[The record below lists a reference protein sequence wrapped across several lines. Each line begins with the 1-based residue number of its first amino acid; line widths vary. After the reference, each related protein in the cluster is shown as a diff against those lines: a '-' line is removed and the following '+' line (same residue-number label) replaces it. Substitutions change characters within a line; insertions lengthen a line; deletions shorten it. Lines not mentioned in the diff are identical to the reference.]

1 VQKHK
6 LGDFQEEFL
15 RAYPGARVL
24 AADTE
29 DLTGD
34 RKREFVARCATGNPT
49 AIIMSREAFR
59 SIPVSAERMA
69 SFLEQETEALRNAVS
84 EAKAGGDRRTVKQLE
99 QELLNSQERWREQL
113 ARIGRDRGLSYEDT
127 GIDYLVVDEA
137 QGYRKGPIASSLPG
151 IADPGSQRSLDL
163 LLKLAYHRERYG
175 ETRVCLATA
184 TPYTNRI
191 AEIYTWQ
198 RYLTGEMEDFDAWC
212 RTFGK
217 MATAYEMTAGGEF
230 RAKARLREIINAVDL
245 HLILRELTDFK
256 LKDSLDLPLPEMAGG
271 KPQIVEVPA
280 SGELLNY
287 AAEIRHRYAQLGGGP
302 PQKGADNHLKIQGD
316 AIKAALDL
324 RLVGESTA
332 EPQKVDVTAEILHAK
347 WLEHRDD
354 AYFRA
359 DGTEHPVR
367 GSLILVFASLG
378 TPGRPRAG
386 PHGDWNFYTEL
397 RNQLVARG
405 IPRQGVRFIH
415 EAATAQQK
423 EELFRACRNG
433 EVAILIGSTEKL
445 GTGTNVQDRAVG
457 LVQVTAPWNWDEP
470 HQELGRV
477 ERQGN
482 QNKEFWCIRVVT
494 SPSAD
499 AIKWERAR
507 QKEQSFRALLSGKI
521 SGRTIRIPDDDLSS
535 AEVMAAASG
544 DRRLLDR
551 ARLEGTLAKLATLR
565 NAWAQDQSALR
576 FKTQQA
582 ERLRS
587 SAQAVADQ
595 IEATLPRRRDT
606 RGDAFTAVIGGRR
619 FRLRADAGR
628 YLNELL
634 RTETAATPRDGSRT
648 VQLGELGGFGLS
660 ATITPAQQ
668 NSVAL
673 HLDGLPDAP
682 RAITADHR
690 DLPAQHGLIT
700 RLENRLAELEKVR
713 DTALSSVRRHAKE
726 VDDAR
731 RLTGN
736 PFPQQ
741 AEYEDAAAR
750 LESLEQSLIAEPES
764 APQPAESPAEPPAA
778 EPVPDRPPEQP
789 PEDQGQEATVPD
801 QPPAQ
806 VSNGPNPD
814 PSDGPHR
821 VEEVPADDTPGTALA
836 PEPQSGESMPADD
849 YGVIIDHGR
858 SGTLVRNTRKGDLQV
873 REALRRHN
881 FSWSPRLGAWYLRRN
896 WSYSTRNARVH
907 ALTADL
913 RRIGR
918 PYRMAGRDADPADQR
933 PGTQA
938 LGHDDGRAG
947 AAATPDA
954 ASPAWSAGQ
963 PPPALSPVS
972 SDGPERD
979 GLPPVAASPPPPAG
993 QDDDPPRPDNVRA
1006 AQNQP
1011 GHSSMPEAVGTTA
1024 DHVADPGQA
1033 EPAEG
1038 SDAVASPAQN
1048 QATATAGLHTG
1059 TPRTGQQPGSSPPT
1073 GAPGQAG
1080 PPAGTQAD
1088 GETADAGKAD
1098 RGETAGPSASPVQDL
1113 TADDVAAVL
1122 RRLPPSEFS
1131 DLVQAAANGTSLRH
1145 DATCGHLRSR
1155 AAGEPYQGATEQL
1168 DISASG
1174 IGLTIMTPDGTRQ
1187 GHVSWPQ
1194 IVRWIRG
1201 GLTPPLADG
1210 YAAAY
1215 RAAEAFEV
1223 YADGFLVLGQGARHA
1238 DAVGELDTLLRETAG
1253 AITSAATAASPPGWP
1268 ATPMRNRPAGPAGQ
1282 PTLDIPTDAIM
1293 PVQLERISQLLS
1305 GLDGPARP
1313 GQTAPAAEL
1322 RAGTAIYHPS
1332 RPGLPIVLTA
1342 DADASGT
1349 HITLTGEARS
1359 HDQAPQPV
1367 HLAFPEG
1374 RTPVAL
1380 VPLPRPASQPPTDDD
1395 ACRSIARL
1403 GPRAIAQLARGDAPD
1418 IAGRLSLESGEP
1430 DLAGRSAA
1438 PGTIMVTSAGLQI
1451 EIADTPAREGAVSWP
1466 RAQALVRL
1474 GLTPIHQ
1481 QALLKA
1487 DEALQRLGAARRGFA
1502 LIGEEAIALRAR
1514 DDLYAIAEKA
1524 AQEVI
1529 SQSRRENHS
1538 RTTGLAP
1545 LAAAATG
1552 NWQRRALGSAISG
1565 QSGAWAVRWI
1575 DRVASSL
1582 PPVTSYREIPVS
1594 SLSAGDVFLRP
1605 GGRPDQMLRVMSEP
1619 VVTTGAVEVSAAA
1632 IGTGAAASV
1641 TDTVMWRRVTGREI
1655 PVTQVLRLPRSLA
1668 DLYPQDYQ
1676 AGIATPAGLNAASP
1690 GLAGRPGSPPPAP
1703 DPPAPRPDAL
1713 AAGRDEPQGELAG
1726 LAGVLAA
1733 IADHRQVRRA
1743 SSARALGSHHE
1754 GFEPIWAAFASLR
1767 QELGL
1772 PAPGGSPGDPDRAA
1786 ILPGQRQRPPRSRAE
1801 FGARRADDSR
1811 WADIRQAFGEL
1822 RLALDLPPAG
1832 TGTAGS
1838 PASAG
1843 TDQLTAEALR
1853 RLDDAMAEA
1862 AASARWFVGTAELR
1876 RTARITAAAG
1886 SLAAAI
1892 RESAA
1897 EYWTDIRRDVRVRGF
1912 LRTVAA
1918 RACKAIAQSARELA
1932 RIIARRRRQD
1942 SAGWRAAH
1950 RLHREAA
1957 IAADRLMGYAAPDS
1971 GRRMRDVREI
1981 ISAMP
1986 RTGRTASPGH
1996 STPDPSCPAALAG
2009 SSFPRP
2015 SGCTSAKAGGPGL
2028 AAAVPTVHDR
2038 TGARIR
2044 R

>member
-1 VQKHK
+1 
-6 LGDFQEEFL
+6 
-15 RAYPGARVL
+15 
-24 AADTE
+24 
-29 DLTGD
+29 
-34 RKREFVARCATGNPT
+34 
-49 AIIMSREAFR
+49 
-59 SIPVSAERMA
+59 
-69 SFLEQETEALRNAVS
+69 
-84 EAKAGGDRRTVKQLE
+84 
-99 QELLNSQERWREQL
+99 
-113 ARIGRDRGLSYEDT
+113 
-127 GIDYLVVDEA
+127 
-137 QGYRKGPIASSLPG
+137 
-151 IADPGSQRSLDL
+151 
-163 LLKLAYHRERYG
+163 
-175 ETRVCLATA
+175 
-184 TPYTNRI
+184 
-191 AEIYTWQ
+191 
-198 RYLTGEMEDFDAWC
+198 
-212 RTFGK
+212 
-217 MATAYEMTAGGEF
+217 MTAGGEF
-230 RAKARLREIINAVDL
+230 KAKARLREIINAVDL

-256 LKDSLDLPLPEMAGG
+256 LKDSLDLPLPKMAGG

-280 SGELLNY
+280 SGELLDY
-287 AAEIRHRYAQLGGGP
+287 AAEIRSRYAQLGGGP

-324 RLVGESTA
+324 RLVGETTA

-347 WLEHRDD
+347 WLKHRDD

-397 RNQLVARG
+397 RDQLVARG
-405 IPRQGVRFIH
+405 MPRQCVRFIH

-576 FKTQQA
+576 FKAQQA

-587 SAQAVADQ
+587 GSQAVADQ
-595 IEATLPRRRDT
+595 ITAALPRRRDT

-619 FRLRADAGR
+619 FRRRADAGR
-628 YLNELL
+628 HLNELL
-634 RTETAATPRDGSRT
+634 RAETAATPRDGSRT

-660 ATITPAQQ
+660 ATTTPAQQ

-690 DLPAQHGLIT
+690 DLRAQHGLIT
-700 RLENRLAELEKVR
+700 RLENRLADLEKVR
-713 DTALSSVRRHAKE
+713 DTALSSVRRHVKE

-731 RLTGN
+731 RLTGK

-741 AEYEDAAAR
+741 AEYEDVAAR

-764 APQPAESPAEPPAA
+764 APQPAESPAEPPAVEA
-778 EPVPDRPPEQP
+778 VPDTSPVQP
-789 PEDQGQEATVPD
+789 AEDQGQEATVPD
-801 QPPAQ
+801 QLPAQ

-814 PSDGPHR
+814 PPDGPYQA
-821 VEEVPADDTPGTALA
+821 EVPADDAPGTTSA
-836 PEPQSGESMPADD
+836 PEPLSGENMPADD
-849 YGVIIDHGR
+849 YGVVIDHRR
-858 SGTLVRNTRKGDLQV
+858 SGTLVHNTQKSDLQV
-873 REALRRHN
+873 REALRRQN
-881 FSWSPRLGAWYLRRN
+881 FSWSPRLSAWYLRRN
-896 WSYSTRNARVH
+896 WAYSTRNAHVR
-907 ALTADL
+907 ALMADL
-913 RRIGR
+913 KRIGR
-918 PYRMAGRDADPADQR
+918 PYRMASRDADPADQP
-933 PGTQA
+933 PGIPTF
-938 LGHDDGRAG
+938 GHDDGGAG
-947 AAATPDA
+947 AAPAQDA

-963 PPPALSPVS
+963 PPPALSPAS

-979 GLPPVAASPPPPAG
+979 GLPPVAASPPPAA
-993 QDDDPPRPDNVRA
+993 QDDDPPRPGNVRA
-1006 AQNQP
+1006 APNQP
-1011 GHSSMPEAVGTTA
+1011 GHSSMPGAAGTTA
-1024 DHVADPGQA
+1024 EHVADPGQA
-1033 EPAEG
+1033 EPTEY

-1059 TPRTGQQPGSSPPT
+1059 TPRTGQQPGSPPPT
-1073 GAPGQAG
+1073 GAPGQADR
-1080 PPAGTQAD
+1080 PTGTQAD
-1088 GETADAGKAD
+1088 GETANAGKAD

-1113 TADDVAAVL
+1113 TADDVATVL

-1131 DLVQAAANGTSLRH
+1131 DLVQAAANGTSPRH
-1145 DATCGHLRSR
+1145 DATFGHLRSR

-1174 IGLTIMTPDGTRQ
+1174 MGLTIMTPDGTRQ
-1187 GHVSWPQ
+1187 GHVSWLQ
-1194 IVRWIRG
+1194 IARWIRAG
-1201 GLTPPLADG
+1201 ITQPLADG

-1215 RAAEAFEV
+1215 RAAEAFKV

-1238 DAVGELDTLLRETAG
+1238 DAVRELDTLLRETAE

-1268 ATPMRNRPAGPAGQ
+1268 ATTMRKRPATPAGQ
-1282 PTLDIPTDAIM
+1282 PTLNLLNDATM

-1305 GLDGPARP
+1305 ELDGPTRP

-1322 RAGTAIYHPS
+1322 RTGTAIYHPS

-1342 DADASGT
+1342 DTDASGI
-1349 HITLTGEARS
+1349 HITVTGEARS
-1359 HDQAPQPV
+1359 HDQTPQPV
-1367 HLAFPEG
+1367 RLAFPEG

-1380 VPLPRPASQPPTDDD
+1380 VPLPRPASQPLTEDD
-1395 ACRSIARL
+1395 ACRAVARL
-1403 GPRAIAQLARGDAPD
+1403 GPRVIAQLARGDTPD
-1418 IAGRLSLESGEP
+1418 ISGRVSLESGEP
-1430 DLAGRSAA
+1430 NLAGRRAA
-1438 PGTIMVTSAGLQI
+1438 GTIMVTSAGLQI
-1451 EIADTPAREGAVSWP
+1451 EIADTPARAGPVSWP

-1487 DEALQRLGAARRGFA
+1487 DETLQRLGAARRGFA

-1529 SQSRRENHS
+1529 SQSRRENNG

-1552 NWQRRALGSAISG
+1552 SWQRRALGSAISG

-1575 DRVASSL
+1575 DRIASSL
-1582 PPVTSYREIPVS
+1582 PPAASYREVPVS

-1619 VVTTGAVEVSAAA
+1619 VVTAGAVEVSAAA

-1641 TDTVMWRRVTGREI
+1641 ADVVAWHRVTGREM

-1676 AGIATPAGLNAASP
+1676 AGIATPDELNAASR
-1690 GLAGRPGSPPPAP
+1690 GLTGRLGSSPPVLDLPAP
-1703 DPPAPRPDAL
+1703 HSDAL
-1713 AAGRDEPQGELAG
+1713 AAGRDEPQGELTG

-1733 IADHRQVRRA
+1733 IADHRQARRA
-1743 SSARALGSHHE
+1743 SSARAPGGHHE

-1772 PAPGGSPGDPDRAA
+1772 PAPGGSPGDPDRTA

-1801 FGARRADDSR
+1801 SGARRADDSR

-1822 RLALDLPPAG
+1822 RLVLDLPPAG
-1832 TGTAGS
+1832 TGAPGS
-1838 PASAG
+1838 PASGG

-1862 AASARWFVGTAELR
+1862 AASARWFAGTAEWR

-1897 EYWTDIRRDVRVRGF
+1897 EYWTDIRRDMRVRGF

-1918 RACKAIAQSARELA
+1918 RACQAIAQSARELA

-1942 SAGWRAAH
+1942 SVGWRAAH

-1957 IAADRLMGYAAPDS
+1957 LAADRLMGYAAPDS
-1971 GRRMRDVREI
+1971 GRRMREVREI
-1981 ISAMP
+1981 INAMP
-1986 RTGRTASPGH
+1986 RTGRTTSPGRRT
-1996 STPDPSCPAALAG
+1996 SDSSCPAALAG